1 MKKEK
6 PSLSVAVI
14 ILHGDTKDTLI
25 KSIQSVF
32 NSYYNNLSLIV
43 IDNGSKDKSVKTVK
57 EIFPQ
62 VQIISSQENLGIA
75 SGRNFGLKNLLNK
88 DTQYYFLMDSD
99 IVLAER
105 CLEELMKV
113 MLSDSRIG
121 VVAPVILKE
130 NGRLLSLGGKYI
142 KFVSQPFLLGYDK
155 KISKRRKGF
164 LNKEVD
170 YVTGAIALVK
180 KEVFKQSGLFD
191 PRFDPYGFEDIDWS
205 LRVKNKG
212 FKIMIAGE
220 AYATHIGEFS
230 FFNETPER
238 VYETTKKRF
247 FLARKHLP
255 GFLFLLF
262 FLPFFFL
269 RGVLLTSLVYLLK
282 GKLNLIK
289 ATIKGM
295 VYGLGD
301 FQ

>member
-1 MKKEK
+1 MKKEE
-6 PSLSVAVI
+6 PSLSIAVI
-14 ILHGDTKDTLI
+14 ILHGDTKGTLI

-32 NSYYNNLSLIV
+32 NPNYNSLSLIV
-43 IDNGSKDKSVKTVK
+43 IDNGSKDKSVETVK

-113 MLSDSRIG
+113 MLSDGRTG
-121 VVAPVILKE
+121 VVAPIILKE
-130 NGRLLSLGGKYI
+130 NGCLLSSGGKYI
-142 KFVSQPFLLGYDK
+142 KFMSQPFLLGYGK

-170 YVTGAIALVK
+170 YVTGAIALVR
-180 KEVFKQSGLFD
+180 KEVFTQAGLFD

-205 LRVKNKG
+205 LRVKDKG

-220 AYATHIGEFS
+220 ACATHIGEFS

-238 VYETTKKRF
+238 LYEITKKRF

-295 VYGLGD
+295 IYGLGD
-301 FQ
+301 F